1 LLWTEKLD
9 VQEDLDSLI
18 LNQQRTQRL
27 PKRLCPIKN
36 LMVDVFEL
44 ISQSPK
50 DPTLPPLG
58 HTWEDQLTVEM
69 TVEAVAEVVVAA
81 AVTVEAMR
89 IEVMVVA
96 AAEVTVV
103 AVEAADRPLL
113 SIEAVPDGSI
123 AHVLVLT
130 HHVAI
135 DSFLQSGPMNFC
147 KKKSERTVES
157 ASVSISVYQNF
168 GSCSERIRKFGSSQT
183 IICQFLTFRSIFYSV
198 LGK

>member
-1 LLWTEKLD
+1 MEKPD

-18 LNQQRTQRL
+18 LNLQRTQRL

-69 TVEAVAEVVVAA
+69 TVEAVAEVA
-81 AVTVEAMR
+81 AVTVEAMTIE
-89 IEVMVVA
+89 IEVMVVE
-96 AAEVTVV
+96 AEVTVV
-103 AVEAADRPLL
+103 VVEEAVADRPLL
-113 SIEAVPDGSI
+113 SIVLDGSI
-123 AHVLVLT
+123 AHVPVLT

-135 DSFLQSGPMNFC
+135 DSFLHRVQ
-147 KKKSERTVES
+147 
-157 ASVSISVYQNF
+157 
-168 GSCSERIRKFGSSQT
+168 
-183 IICQFLTFRSIFYSV
+183 
-198 LGK
+198 

>member
-1 LLWTEKLD
+1 MLWTEKPD

-18 LNQQRTQRL
+18 LNHQRTQRL

-69 TVEAVAEVVVAA
+69 TVEAEEVAEVVVVAA
-81 AVTVEAMR
+81 AVTVEAMT
-89 IEVMVVA
+89 IEVMVVV
-96 AAEVTVV
+96 AAEEVTAGV

-113 SIEAVPDGSI
+113 SIEAVPEGSI
-123 AHVLVLT
+123 AHVPVLT

-147 KKKSERTVES
+147 KKSERTVES

-168 GSCSERIRKFGSSQT
+168 EKLFGTNKRVWIVSDNV
-183 IICQFLTFRSIFYSV
+183 LSISN
-198 LGK
+198 L

>member
-81 AVTVEAMR
+81 VTVEAMT
-89 IEVMVVA
+89 IEIEAMVV

-103 AVEAADRPLL
+103 AVEAAADRPLL
-113 SIEAVPDGSI
+113 SIVLDGSI
-123 AHVLVLT
+123 ARDPVLT

-135 DSFLQSGPMNFC
+135 DFVFSNWVQ
-147 KKKSERTVES
+147 
-157 ASVSISVYQNF
+157 
-168 GSCSERIRKFGSSQT
+168 
-183 IICQFLTFRSIFYSV
+183 
-198 LGK
+198 

>member
-1 LLWTEKLD
+1 MLWTEKPD

-18 LNQQRTQRL
+18 LNLQRTQRL

-69 TVEAVAEVVVAA
+69 TVEAVAEVA
-81 AVTVEAMR
+81 AVTVEAMT
-89 IEVMVVA
+89 IEIEAMVV

-103 AVEAADRPLL
+103 AVEAAADRPLL
-113 SIEAVPDGSI
+113 SIVLDGSI
-123 AHVLVLT
+123 AHVPVLT

-135 DSFLQSGPMNFC
+135 DSSSNEFLQ

-157 ASVSISVYQNF
+157 ASVSIKCVPEFWKLF
-168 GSCSERIRKFGSSQT
+168 GTNKRVWIVSDNN
-183 IICQFLTFRSIFYSV
+183 LSISN
-198 LGK
+198 L

>member
-1 LLWTEKLD
+1 MLWTEKLD

-81 AVTVEAMR
+81 AVTVEAMT
-89 IEVMVVA
+89 IEVMV

-113 SIEAVPDGSI
+113 SIEAVPEGSI
-123 AHVLVLT
+123 AHVHVLT

-147 KKKSERTVES
+147 KKKVKELLKVQ
-157 ASVSISVYQNF
+157 VF
-168 GSCSERIRKFGSSQT
+168 P
-183 IICQFLTFRSIFYSV
+183 
-198 LGK
+198 

>member
-1 LLWTEKLD
+1 LLWTEKPD

-18 LNQQRTQRL
+18 LNHQRTQRL

-69 TVEAVAEVVVAA
+69 TVEAEEVAEVVVAA
-81 AVTVEAMR
+81 AVTVEAMT
-89 IEVMVVA
+89 IEVMVVVA
-96 AAEVTVV
+96 EEEVTAGV

-113 SIEAVPDGSI
+113 SIEAVPEGSI
-123 AHVLVLT
+123 AHVPVLT

-135 DSFLQSGPMNFC
+135 DS
-147 KKKSERTVES
+147 
-157 ASVSISVYQNF
+157 
-168 GSCSERIRKFGSSQT
+168 CSNRVQ
-183 IICQFLTFRSIFYSV
+183 
-198 LGK
+198 

>member
-1 LLWTEKLD
+1 MEKLA
-9 VQEDLDSLI
+9 VQEDLDLLI

-50 DPTLPPLG
+50 DPTLLPLG

-69 TVEAVAEVVVAA
+69 TVEAVAVGVAA
-81 AVTVEAMR
+81 AGATVEAMT
-89 IEVMVVA
+89 IEIEAMVV

-103 AVEAADRPLL
+103 AVEAAADRPLL
-113 SIEAVPDGSI
+113 SIVLDGST
-123 AHVLVLT
+123 AHGPVLT

-135 DSFLQSGPMNFC
+135 DFVFLQLGPMNIY
-147 KKKSERTVES
+147 KKSERTIES
-157 ASVSISVYQNF
+157 VCIKCVPEFWKLF
-168 GSCSERIRKFGSSQT
+168 GTNKR
-183 IICQFLTFRSIFYSV
+183 V
-198 LGK
+198 LDRLRQ

>member
-1 LLWTEKLD
+1 MLWTEKPD

-18 LNQQRTQRL
+18 LNHQRTQRL

-36 LMVDVFEL
+36 LMVDAFEL

-50 DPTLPPLG
+50 DPTLLPLG

-69 TVEAVAEVVVAA
+69 TVEAVVAEVVVVAA
-81 AVTVEAMR
+81 AVTAEEMIEA
-89 IEVMVVA
+89 MVVA
-96 AAEVTVV
+96 AAEEVTAGV
-103 AVEAADRPLL
+103 AVEAADRPHL
-113 SIEAVPDGSI
+113 SIEAVPEGSI
-123 AHVLVLT
+123 AHVPVLT

-157 ASVSISVYQNF
+157 ASVPRFVCTRILKIVQN
-168 GSCSERIRKFGSSQT
+168 E
-183 IICQFLTFRSIFYSV
+183 
-198 LGK
+198 